1 MVTRAEKEN
10 SVVELHKQGEG
21 SKEIARKVHMSF
33 SDIGK
38 ILQKNFPQEYPEKT
52 SVLSIETQALKLFSE
67 GKTLVEVAMQLDA
80 KPEDVMEMHKSYLR
94 LEFRHT
100 GVKILEEYKSQ
111 PKSLLRLLLVV
122 KRSKLGLEGAA
133 AALKSKDD
141 ILNAKKELAAINV
154 QIGQKMNEYA
164 SLVLR
169 GIPNVRSYT
178 SRVQRSLVRDGSY
191 YNYCYLPEE
200 MV

>member
-1 MVTRAEKEN
+1 
-10 SVVELHKQGEG
+10 
-21 SKEIARKVHMSF
+21 
-33 SDIGK
+33 
-38 ILQKNFPQEYPEKT
+38 
-52 SVLSIETQALKLFSE
+52 
-67 GKTLVEVAMQLDA
+67 MQLDA

-100 GVKILEEYKSQ
+100 AAKILEEYKSQ

-122 KRSKLGLEGAA
+122 KRSKLGLEGGAG
-133 AALKSKDD
+133 ALKSKDD

-164 SLVLR
+164 SLVLGESPMLGR
-169 GIPNVRSYT
+169 ILQGFREALFVMVLTTTIVDHPRNG
-178 SRVQRSLVRDGSY
+178 VRDSHLLRQY
-191 YNYCYLPEE
+191 PEE